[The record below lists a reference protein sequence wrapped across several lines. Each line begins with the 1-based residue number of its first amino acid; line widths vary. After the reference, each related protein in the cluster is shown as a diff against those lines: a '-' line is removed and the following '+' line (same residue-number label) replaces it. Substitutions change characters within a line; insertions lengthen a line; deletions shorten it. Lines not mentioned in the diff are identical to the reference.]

1 MKILTTVDIIADLL
15 VLEEGQLVSADEAMR
30 LTLEVIDDVEL
41 ILGTDGGPDMYR
53 ISLKELG
60 LQRIPEEMSN
70 ETRS

>member
-1 MKILTTVDIIADLL
+1 MKIVTTVDIIADLL
-15 VLEEGQLVSADEAMR
+15 VLEEGQLVSADEALR

-70 ETRS
+70 ET

>member
-1 MKILTTVDIIADLL
+1 MKIVTTVDIIADLL